1 MQHLSGLVTELLEL
15 ARIESG
21 QISMTIE
28 PVGAEQ
34 LVREVMA
41 RMLPLAQRHRVT
53 LRTEIEQGETLVAA
67 DSKQISTSG
76 AAARTC
82 AMESAKRSCADA
94 SSGQATSRVAILPR
108 SLLSISCRVSS
119 RSSSS

>member
-1 MQHLSGLVTELLEL
+1 MSSDKISHELRMTLATVQLLAETLVEAIDTYPVKAQEFVEKIETEVQHLSGLVTELLEL

-67 DSKQISTSG
+67 DSKQI
-76 AAARTC
+76 AR
-82 AMESAKRSCADA
+82 
-94 SSGQATSRVAILPR
+94 VL
-108 SLLSISCRVSS
+108 V
-119 RSSSS
+119 